1 LAQPVSG
8 LSLAAFRIA
17 VGIVM
22 LLEAISFFLPSES
35 SGGRSHLDVYYAG
48 KDIAFNLP
56 YPGFGWLPLLP
67 SPWMEGVGILLGVGA
82 VGMVLGF
89 RYRVS
94 ALLTFLAWGYLY
106 VVESTRTYWMSY
118 YYLELIVLF
127 LMVWMPA
134 AARWS
139 VDASRLGDRNPSEI
153 PFWPVYLL
161 RAQLVVTYFYA
172 GFAKL
177 NHDWLFEGVPVRIF
191 LEKPWVAARLKSL
204 LPDAWASEVDRAV
217 HSPVLIH
224 FLGWTGAVFD
234 LAIGALLLVRR
245 TRTLGFG
252 LLLVFHGTNH
262 GILFNDIVWFPLLGV
277 ATATIFLDP
286 DWPARLGRWL
296 TAPRLPKPEWR
307 WALPGAVLLPG
318 IGALLGWRS
327 SPTPSAPGAG
337 TWTALGRATPALVAA
352 WIAFQSVFPLRNLL
366 IPGDSRYTFE
376 GLSWSWRLKAE
387 VYRTDPCVVTV
398 SDPALAKSSPDGS
411 ARFDWAAWRSDRI
424 LFREVDPLRID
435 WSRQPELVVLFDPLM
450 GDRVVYNAQSTNV
463 TDHSEAAARRRV
475 AELWTQLHGR
485 QPEAVN
491 RTVPLSRILEGYDK
505 AMRQQGMRF
514 NNANEVL
521 GTLDRLNGRRGDG
534 RMLPVMRKADPF
546 PLSPKSAQGL
556 VFLQIEDKAL
566 FSNPPVPAPRLLA
579 NSWKNGPAGVTA
591 WPADPSQAT
600 PAVVFCEPLALDVS
614 DLLPSFYAAVP
625 VDRAE
630 LLPEIRWNLIR
641 DAGISKT
648 MHIGI
653 QPFLMRRYARR
664 VADAWRKDYGHDPAV
679 HVAANISIN
688 GHAPR
693 ELVDPKADLLTA
705 PLTLFGHNAWIRNG
719 DRSEFGSTGGPP

>member
-67 SPWMEGVGILLGVGA
+67 SPWIEGVGVLLGVGA

-106 VVESTRTYWMSY
+106 AVESTRTYWMSY

-139 VDASRLGDRNPSEI
+139 LDASRLGDRTPPEI

-177 NHDWLFEGVPVRIF
+177 NHDWLFEGVPVRLF
-191 LEKPWVAARLKSL
+191 LEKLWVAARLKSL
-204 LPDAWASEVDRAV
+204 VPDAWASGVDRAV
-217 HSPVLIH
+217 HSPALIH

-234 LAIGALLLVRR
+234 LSIGALLLVRR
-245 TRTLGFG
+245 TRALGFG

-307 WALPGAVLLPG
+307 WACPAPCSFPASEPSSAGARIRRRPCPAPGPGPHSAVPRRPWSPHG
-318 IGALLGWRS
+318 SPS
-327 SPTPSAPGAG
+327 SPCSPCGNSSSRAIPVTPSRASPGAG
-337 TWTALGRATPALVAA
+337 ASRLRSTAPTPA
-352 WIAFQSVFPLRNLL
+352 
-366 IPGDSRYTFE
+366 
-376 GLSWSWRLKAE
+376 
-387 VYRTDPCVVTV
+387 
-398 SDPALAKSSPDGS
+398 SSPSSIRRCPSPRPTAPPASIGPRGGPIASSS
-411 ARFDWAAWRSDRI
+411 AR
-424 LFREVDPLRID
+424 
-435 WSRQPELVVLFDPLM
+435 
-450 GDRVVYNAQSTNV
+450 STRC
-463 TDHSEAAARRRV
+463 A
-475 AELWTQLHGR
+475 
-485 QPEAVN
+485 
-491 RTVPLSRILEGYDK
+491 
-505 AMRQQGMRF
+505 
-514 NNANEVL
+514 
-521 GTLDRLNGRRGDG
+521 
-534 RMLPVMRKADPF
+534 
-546 PLSPKSAQGL
+546 
-556 VFLQIEDKAL
+556 
-566 FSNPPVPAPRLLA
+566 
-579 NSWKNGPAGVTA
+579 
-591 WPADPSQAT
+591 
-600 PAVVFCEPLALDVS
+600 
-614 DLLPSFYAAVP
+614 
-625 VDRAE
+625 
-630 LLPEIRWNLIR
+630 
-641 DAGISKT
+641 
-648 MHIGI
+648 
-653 QPFLMRRYARR
+653 
-664 VADAWRKDYGHDPAV
+664 
-679 HVAANISIN
+679 
-688 GHAPR
+688 
-693 ELVDPKADLLTA
+693 
-705 PLTLFGHNAWIRNG
+705 
-719 DRSEFGSTGGPP
+719 STGPDNPSWWSCSIP